1 MDATVAAVTM
11 LEDNPLFNS
20 AKGAVFNIEG
30 KIELETSLM
39 VTRPPPSSTEI
50 PASRRGLGLSLLT
63 RTKNP
68 SQVVRALY
76 LSPALAPHSFLS
88 GRTAEN
94 IAESLGQTLVDP
106 SYFFTE
112 HRWKEHR
119 RGLGLPDQPLEGDYT
134 DYPNGINLPLPLDQL
149 PTGTVGAVA
158 LDMDGCI
165 ATLTSTGGRT
175 NKLVGRVGDTP
186 VMGAGFWAEEWIQ
199 SNWIRNICSKLTGR
213 DYTKRAVGV
222 SGTGDGDYFIR
233 QATAVTIAHRVR
245 YLNETLEKAANRA
258 VQDLVKDGGIGGVI
272 AVDNRGNVSM
282 PLNCPGMYRGV
293 IREDGVPR
301 TAIFKDEEVS

>member
-1 MDATVAAVTM
+1 M
-11 LEDNPLFNS
+11 LT
-20 AKGAVFNIEG
+20 K
-30 KIELETSLM
+30 
-39 VTRPPPSSTEI
+39 PPSSSPEI
-50 PASRRGLGLSLLT
+50 PASRRGLGLTLLT

-88 GRTAEN
+88 GSTAET
-94 IAESLGQTLVDP
+94 IAESVGQTLVDP

-119 RGLGLPDQPLEGDYT
+119 RGLGFPDEPLQADYT

-158 LDMDGCI
+158 LDMHGCI

-186 VMGAGFWAEEWIQ
+186 VMGAGFWAEEWTQ
-199 SNWIRNICSKLTGR
+199 SNWMRRICTKLTGR

-222 SGTGDGDYFIR
+222 SGTGDGD
-233 QATAVTIAHRVR
+233 
-245 YLNETLEKAANRA
+245 
-258 VQDLVKDGGIGGVI
+258 
-272 AVDNRGNVSM
+272 VSVLLLFAM
-282 PLNCPGMYRGV
+282 
-293 IREDGVPR
+293 
-301 TAIFKDEEVS
+301 IFLMIY